1 MKTIIIGGV
10 AAGMSGASKLR
21 RLDKDAIIH
30 VYEKGTDLSYG
41 ACGMPYYL
49 GGLIENEEKL
59 IARTKSDFEKK
70 NIKVFLKHEVVKVN
84 PKAKTIEVKNLEQN
98 KIINDKYDKLVIAV
112 GTKANRTNILGTDKA
127 NIQVLNKLSDAR
139 KLKPLIDKAK
149 SVAIIGGGYIG
160 LEIAENLAHLGKK
173 VDIIERLPQLLPIY
187 DKVIAKKAQT
197 ALEAI
202 GVNIY
207 LEENLEEYL
216 QKNNKTIIKTNKNS
230 FEEDLV
236 IEAIGVRPNTEFL
249 KDIGLDMLSNG
260 AIIVNDKMETSLKDI
275 YAGGD
280 CVSYHHLLTNKNAFV
295 PLGTH
300 ANKAGRV
307 IAENIAGNKEIFSGI
322 VGSNII
328 KVDKLAIAK
337 TGLGYQEAKRENFN
351 YEYVD
356 ITAKNQAGYYPGAK
370 EIFIRIVYEPKTGI
384 LKGAQIVGEKG
395 VSSRINI
402 MALAITKGLTAKEFS
417 GLDLAYAPPFSPVWD
432 PLQIA
437 TNQIKV

>member
-10 AAGMSGASKLR
+10 AAGMSAASKLR

-30 VYEKGTDLSYG
+30 VYEKGSDLSYG

>member
-10 AAGMSGASKLR
+10 AAGMSAASKLR

>member
-10 AAGMSGASKLR
+10 AAGMSAASKLR

-30 VYEKGTDLSYG
+30 VYEKGSDLSYG

-70 NIKVFLKHEVVKVN
+70 NIKVFLKHEFVKVN

-112 GTKANRTNILGTDKA
+112 GTKANQTNILGTDKA

-280 CVSYHHLLTNKNAFV
+280 CVSYHHLLTNKNVFV

-307 IAENIAGNKEIFSGI
+307 IAENIAGNKESFSGI